1 MFDATKA
8 AAELW
13 DRLVSKGQTVHPAKV
28 SIAADALAEAYRAG
42 LEEAAKLVDGWH
54 IKRGGYS
61 ILAEAI
67 RARKGQKSLAYA
79 RDTGELPPADPAP
92 QAPPTRKG
100 NEESGGGE

>member
-42 LEEAAKLVDGWH
+42 QEEMRVRAAGTVYHVTSLVPCVTLD
-54 IKRGGYS
+54 KF
-61 ILAEAI
+61 AAAI
-67 RARKGQKSLAYA
+67 RALSALSIECERIGQDSP
-79 RDTGELPPADPAP
+79 E
-92 QAPPTRKG
+92 
-100 NEESGGGE
+100 GGG